1 MLPPMVDSVARYSVP
16 IHVNQTSY
24 KFEIFSLTID
34 REVTGNFFLY
44 TWNPVNFIS
53 NET

>member
-1 MLPPMVDSVARYSVP
+1 MVDSVARYSVP

-34 REVTGNFFLY
+34 REVTGNFFSVHLKSGQLY
-44 TWNPVNFIS
+44 FK
-53 NET
+53 